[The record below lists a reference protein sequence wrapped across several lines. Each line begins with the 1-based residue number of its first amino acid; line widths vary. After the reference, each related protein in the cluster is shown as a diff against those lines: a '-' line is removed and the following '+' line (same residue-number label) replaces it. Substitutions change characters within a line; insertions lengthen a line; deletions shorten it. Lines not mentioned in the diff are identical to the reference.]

1 MNSKHIG
8 ADIVFAVEGAKI
20 GMMDAS
26 LAAQI
31 LAPETDAEGRKATKE
46 AYDSLQG
53 SAEAAAKR
61 GYVDAI
67 VSADSLRQHLSYA
80 FGMLY
85 SKRDTMPVKK
95 HGTI

>member
-1 MNSKHIG
+1 
-8 ADIVFAVEGAKI
+8 
-20 GMMDAS
+20 MDAA

-31 LAPETDAEGRKATKE
+31 IAPDKTADDRKAVETE
-46 AYDSLQG
+46 YASLQG

-85 SKRDTMPVKK
+85 SKRDLQPDKK